1 MTTLDYIVVGA
12 GSAGCVLAN
21 RLTENAN
28 TSVLLLEAGGS
39 DNSIWMPIPAGF
51 SKLIAHR
58 RYNWCFQAEPDPGLN
73 GRTLAIPRGKALGGS
88 SSINGMLYVRGQPL
102 DYNTWSQLG
111 NRGWSYEA
119 VLPYFKKAETFERG
133 PTEARGGN
141 GPLHVSD
148 LHEKGPLL
156 EAFLDAA
163 LAEGFPYNPDYN
175 SGNQEG
181 FGYYQVTQKKG
192 RRSSAATAYLR
203 PALKRPNLKVETGAH
218 VLRLL
223 FEESRCIGVEYEQR
237 GVWHQVFAAREVVL
251 SAGAVQSPQILE
263 LSGVGQPDRLQALG
277 IPVRHSLPGVGENYR
292 DHYAPRMRWRVKLPI
307 TLNERTRGLRLAW
320 EVLRY
325 AATRKGVLS
334 LAPGLIHGFIKTRPD
349 LSEPDV
355 QYFFADASY
364 GNAADRKLERE
375 PGMTLSAYQQRPESQ
390 GSIHIRSNDPRAA
403 PSIVTNFL
411 SDPRDRECII
421 EGLKIARRIVE
432 NPALDAYR
440 AFELKPGPSTQSDA
454 DWLEFAKNDGV
465 TSFHPIGT
473 CKMGSDPMA
482 VVDDRLRVHGLTG
495 LRVVDASIMPTM
507 VSGNIN
513 AAVLMIGEKG
523 ADLIRNEP
531 QRPRVELAAG
541 GQKPKSESVLTRQAR
556 A

>member
-1 MTTLDYIVVGA
+1 MTKFDYIVVGA

-21 RLTENAN
+21 RLTENSD
-28 TSVLLLEAGGS
+28 TRVLVLEAGGR

-73 GRTLAIPRGKALGGS
+73 GRVLAIPRGKTLGGS

-111 NRGWSYEA
+111 NRGWSYDA
-119 VLPYFKKAETFERG
+119 VLSYFKKAETFERG
-133 PTEARGGN
+133 PSEARGSD

-148 LHEKGPLL
+148 LNERGPIL
-156 EAFLDAA
+156 EAFLNAA
-163 LAEGFPYNPDYN
+163 VAEGFPHNPDYN

-181 FGYYQVTQKKG
+181 FGFYQVTQSKG
-192 RRSSAATAYLR
+192 RRSSAATSYLR
-203 PALKRPNLKVETGAH
+203 PAMKRPNLCVETDAH

-223 FEESRCIGVEYEQR
+223 FDERRCIGVEYEQD
-237 GVWHQVFAAREVVL
+237 GVRHQVYVEREVL
-251 SAGAVQSPQILE
+251 LAAGAVQSPQILE
-263 LSGVGQPDRLQALG
+263 LSGIGQPDRLKALG
-277 IPVRHSLPGVGENYR
+277 IPVLHVLPGVGENYR

-307 TLNERTRGLRLAW
+307 TLNERTRGARLIW
-320 EVLRY
+320 EVVRY
-325 AATRKGVLS
+325 AATRRGALS
-334 LAPGLIHGFIKTRPD
+334 LAPGLVHGFIRTRSD

-390 GSIHIRSNDPRAA
+390 GSIHIKSDDPRAA
-403 PSIVTNFL
+403 PVIITNFL
-411 SDPRDRECII
+411 SDSRDRECIV
-421 EGLKIARRIVE
+421 EGLKIARRIIE
-432 NPALDAYR
+432 NPALDAFR
-440 AFELKPGPSTQSDA
+440 AFELKPGPETQSDE

-473 CKMGSDPMA
+473 CKMGDDPMA

-495 LRVVDASIMPTM
+495 LRIIDASIMPTM

-523 ADLIRNEP
+523 ADLVKEAR
-531 QRPRVELAAG
+531 RPRIEVVARDQARETK
-541 GQKPKSESVLTRQAR
+541 QVLTKQAQS
-556 A
+556 